1 MTVKLGGKLPKNED
15 QNGLDERFRQFMHD
29 PGKPQVVIAIVQTSK
44 ITRDLEN
51 YDAVPTVTVR
61 AIEAID
67 GDDAGRLRSMLQRRH
82 EERTGNLELPA
93 AWEEVLADM
102 ASPTLPHTEPGR

>member
-1 MTVKLGGKLPKNED
+1 MTVKLGSKLPKNED
-15 QNGLDERFRQFMHD
+15 QNGLDELFRQFMHD
-29 PGKPQVVIAIVQTSK
+29 PGRPQVVIAIVQTSK

-61 AIEAID
+61 AIEAVD
-67 GDDAGRLRSMLQRRH
+67 GDDAGKLRAMLQRRH

-93 AWEEVLADM
+93 EWESVLASIS
-102 ASPTLPHTEPGR
+102 SPTLPGSEPGR